1 MGDPIQEYR
10 TGLTQI
16 QELLNRGSLLSL
28 EPAERQALLGDSQKL
43 LQKIDVLGESFLT
56 VGLLGGTGVGKSS
69 LMNALAGREIASTS
83 HRRPHTE
90 QVLIYCHE
98 TVPLPSALQKTTVPW
113 SEIRHD
119 AGSVRQI
126 ILCDLPDFDSLVGE
140 HRRHVLSF
148 LEHLDVLLW
157 VTSPE
162 KYADGR
168 FYDFLRD
175 VPKAHENYYFILNKV
190 DLFFGDQTSEGGYD
204 SLVRVTGRFQEHLS
218 ENGIAHPLIYAVSVR
233 DAAASGSSGPWNQF
247 PALRNQIFQQR
258 DIKEVLAIKA
268 ANLDVEIQ
276 QFFLVLEK
284 EILYLESFRQALKE
298 MVVELE
304 EGRSEWIRTAEE
316 SLEHW
321 IEQDLK
327 SHALSW
333 LSDASCLVGPGY
345 GIALLMSAWQKK
357 AVGNNA
363 GIGLPDLF
371 REEGSLAPMRR
382 QLQRWEDRMAN
393 RLLRRGLPAA
403 FTSELEEKVNAEGGW
418 DVLTGRMHR
427 YVQMR
432 LSGYEKK
439 KFRGFL
445 AMQYGGYFLV
455 FLGFLLSLGGETWSG
470 ILKDPGWAQ
479 WVDLVS
485 HMTRTIF
492 SPVGL
497 AALGSF
503 LLLQLFLGLRF
514 YGRYKKSLQRRAQ
527 KFIDSLKFE
536 VKRIYKEEFDLIIN
550 CLVELDREV
559 EAEISLVSVL
569 PKRD

>member
-1 MGDPIQEYR
+1 
-10 TGLTQI
+10 
-16 QELLNRGSLLSL
+16 
-28 EPAERQALLGDSQKL
+28 
-43 LQKIDVLGESFLT
+43 
-56 VGLLGGTGVGKSS
+56 
-69 LMNALAGREIASTS
+69 
-83 HRRPHTE
+83 
-90 QVLIYCHE
+90 
-98 TVPLPSALQKTTVPW
+98 
-113 SEIRHD
+113 
-119 AGSVRQI
+119 
-126 ILCDLPDFDSLVGE
+126 
-140 HRRHVLSF
+140 
-148 LEHLDVLLW
+148 
-157 VTSPE
+157 
-162 KYADGR
+162 
-168 FYDFLRD
+168 
-175 VPKAHENYYFILNKV
+175 
-190 DLFFGDQTSEGGYD
+190 
-204 SLVRVTGRFQEHLS
+204 
-218 ENGIAHPLIYAVSVR
+218 
-233 DAAASGSSGPWNQF
+233 
-247 PALRNQIFQQR
+247 
-258 DIKEVLAIKA
+258 
-268 ANLDVEIQ
+268 
-276 QFFLVLEK
+276 
-284 EILYLESFRQALKE
+284 
-298 MVVELE
+298 
-304 EGRSEWIRTAEE
+304 
-316 SLEHW
+316 
-321 IEQDLK
+321 
-327 SHALSW
+327 
-333 LSDASCLVGPGY
+333 
-345 GIALLMSAWQKK
+345 
-357 AVGNNA
+357 
-363 GIGLPDLF
+363 
-371 REEGSLAPMRR
+371 
-382 QLQRWEDRMAN
+382 MAN

-403 FTSELEEKVNAEGGW
+403 FTSELEEKVNTKGGW

-445 AMQYGGYFLV
+445 AMQYGVYFLV